1 MQTDREKLFRKV
13 ALERLSSPE
22 QLDQLMRV
30 ISPLGWLALL
40 PLIGLIVMAVIW
52 GWFGSIPTKV
62 AGKCILINP
71 VGLADVTSLT
81 AGRVTEVAVRVGD
94 IVHVGE
100 LVARVAQPELEDRI
114 EKAESRLREA
124 QSQGSI
130 VRRFSGRG
138 SELSAQ
144 NVAQQKQ
151 GLEAQLR
158 ALQERAGILNQRIE
172 TQQQL
177 LSGGL
182 ITRQQLLQTQQ
193 ELTQAKLDADSVRS
207 QIKQLDLRL
216 LETDKQAQSEVAN
229 IQSQISEAKRA
240 LDSLIE
246 NRKQMASV
254 VSLYEGRVVDIKLGV
269 GSLVVQGAS
278 IITIEKT
285 SDRAGSLQAAI
296 YVPAA
301 DGRKV
306 RSKMTAQITP
316 STVKREEYGSI
327 FGEVSY
333 VSDYPATPQGM
344 MLLLQNESVVKELTG
359 KAPPTEI
366 RATLE
371 PAINF
376 SGFRWSS
383 TKGPPVHVRS
393 GTLCDAEIIVDK
405 QRPISLVIPV
415 LKKSLGLD

>member
-71 VGLADVTSLT
+71 VGLAAVTSLT
-81 AGRVTEVAVRVGD
+81 AGRVTVVAVRVGD

-254 VSLYEGRVVDIKLGV
+254 VSPYEGRVVDIKLGV
-269 GSLVVQGAS
+269 GSLVVQGTS

-316 STVKREEYGSI
+316 STVKREEYGSM

-333 VSDYPATPQGM
+333 VSDYPATPEGM

-393 GTLCDAEIIVDK
+393 GTLCDAEIIVNK